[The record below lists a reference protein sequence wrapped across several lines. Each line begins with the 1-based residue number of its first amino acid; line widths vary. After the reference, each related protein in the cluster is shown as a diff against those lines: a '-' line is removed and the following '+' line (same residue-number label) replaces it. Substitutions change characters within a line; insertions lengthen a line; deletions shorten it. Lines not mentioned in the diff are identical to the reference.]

1 MKPPTILAAEAG
13 LNKKRRAAPS
23 ERLKCAIFLTI
34 GVGTLLNKKRRQIF
48 LSSLLVF
55 VFQRID

>member
-1 MKPPTILAAEAG
+1 MLRMGESKLSTILAAEAG
-13 LNKKRRAAPS
+13 
-23 ERLKCAIFLTI
+23 
-34 GVGTLLNKKRRQIF
+34 LNKKRRQIF

>member
-1 MKPPTILAAEAG
+1 MACSEEEGIGTLDLEALFASSERVKWPEILAA
-13 LNKKRRAAPS
+13 
-23 ERLKCAIFLTI
+23 
-34 GVGTLLNKKRRQIF
+34 GTKLNKKRRQIF

>member
-1 MKPPTILAAEAG
+1 MEAARSEWEGEEVKPPTILADET
-13 LNKKRRAAPS
+13 R
-23 ERLKCAIFLTI
+23 
-34 GVGTLLNKKRRQIF
+34 LNKKRRQIF